1 MWRPLPPRRRRRW
14 RRRRRRAVVDPD
26 GRWRVRGW
34 MGRWRPRRQRRPRRT
49 GWPEAPN
56 REAAAGTHGIVAC
69 VLGAPL
75 QAWRVTKI
83 LWASFAVLVAA
94 RVLRAPLR
102 AGRPDRLARPR
113 TVGALNLST
122 ADRLVHL
129 VLAYADHVA
138 SRHAFPARRATR
150 SSASPTL
157 KVRWFDPQSGAA
169 HDYQWHSWTEAL
181 RTAVMIVRWLYVMIT
196 RQTRSVGLPPG
207 LETGYFT
214 SHPGGVC
221 LGGAQR
227 IILPFHHTRTTKS
240 AGGDL
245 QHAERPTTT
254 PQARLR

>member
-69 VLGAPL
+69 VLGAPF

-83 LWASFAVLVAA
+83 CRASFAVLVAA

-129 VLAYADHVA
+129 VLAYAHHITA
-138 SRHAFPARRATR
+138 RFCHAGAAGAEEA
-150 SSASPTL
+150 SASL
-157 KVRWFDPQSGAA
+157 KVRWFNPSKTPRRIRPRRASHSNTTYQASNYSGSSDTGDNAA
-169 HDYQWHSWTEAL
+169 CS
-181 RTAVMIVRWLYVMIT
+181 
-196 RQTRSVGLPPG
+196 
-207 LETGYFT
+207 
-214 SHPGGVC
+214 GVVAC
-221 LGGAQR
+221 N
-227 IILPFHHTRTTKS
+227 
-240 AGGDL
+240 
-245 QHAERPTTT
+245 
-254 PQARLR
+254 